1 MAGIFITGTDTDV
14 GKTVATAYVVQVL
27 REAGIDAVGY
37 KPIQTGIATDHPD
50 VEFYQKVAG
59 TEATAPT
66 TYTYNEPCSPH
77 LAAKQEQSSICLD
90 EILKQVE
97 MVEKK
102 HKYVVIEGAGG
113 LVVPLNTS
121 GMTLTTLVQKLGFA
135 VLVVAKSK
143 VGVLNHAALTIHYA
157 KSKGIKV
164 AGMLLNECSVK
175 PDFVEKDNIKMLQE
189 MNQVPIVSMIPKLE
203 EPLADNVRKYSKM
216 SSTDSLL
223 KACEVERDAKRNA
236 YSKK

>member
-37 KPIQTGIATDHPD
+37 KPIQTGVRTDQPD
-50 VEFYQKVAG
+50 VEFYQEVAG
-59 TEATAPT
+59 PEATAPT
-66 TYTYNEPCSPH
+66 TYTYKEPCSPH
-77 LAAKQEQSSICLD
+77 LAAKLEQSTICID
-90 EILKQVE
+90 KILRQVAILE
-97 MVEKK
+97 EK
-102 HKYVVIEGAGG
+102 HEFVVVEGAGG
-113 LVVPLNTS
+113 VVVPLNTS

-143 VGVLNHAALTIHYA
+143 VGVLNHAALTIHYV

-164 AGMLLNECSVK
+164 AGLLLNECSVK
-175 PDFVEKDNIKMLQE
+175 SDFVEKDNIKMLQE

-203 EPLADNVRKYSKM
+203 EPLADSVRKYSKM